1 MPLIYYVF
9 RRRSPRSVAAKD
21 VAAKSKGQKM
31 MQQIMGCIFIDRFGY
46 DWTNMKMCLDE
57 LNRDG
62 CLSIC
67 PEGGLNFD
75 EKLKEFHTG
84 AAMMAVMTG
93 SPVVSVYINGSYKLF
108 SRTYIYVGS
117 PIEWE
122 GGVGT
127 DSINDLNKVME
138 DKMEEIRCLTVG
150 LTPKDEQEAIIKA
163 REVNKAKVS
172 RF

>member
-67 PEGGLNFD
+67 PEGVLNFD

-127 DSINDLNKVME
+127 DSINALNKVME

-163 REVNKAKVS
+163 RAVNKAKVS